1 MCIYVVI
8 HLCNSGTQECETEGL
23 LQVLGQ
29 FTLLTESLL
38 HQTKRKNELTTEHMY
53 LGNKKCIV

>member
-8 HLCNSGTQECETEGL
+8 HLCNCRTQECETGGL
-23 LQVLGQ
+23 LQVQGQ
-29 FTLLTESLL
+29 LTLLTESLL

-53 LGNKKCIV
+53 LGSKKCIV